1 MRVLCFF
8 FAVACG
14 LSGCPSIFPDC
25 PSAPSM
31 DYAST
36 SRALIG
42 IWEGESGYA
51 DHENRFVRDYDV
63 VLVLK
68 SDRTFSL
75 TMTNSDATT
84 SARGFWAVAPA
95 SSPVSRVQLAV
106 ACGDGERFADSTW
119 HRGVYSY
126 EINQDLSFEFLAIQL
141 AEYPTPEII
150 DLDYSNHHW
159 RLLKNE

>member
-14 LSGCPSIFPDC
+14 LSGCPPIFPEC

-36 SRALIG
+36 SRALVG

-75 TMTNSDATT
+75 TMTDSDATT
-84 SARGFWAVAPA
+84 SARGFWAVDPSA
-95 SSPVSRVQLAV
+95 SPSSRLQLSV
-106 ACGDGERFADSTW
+106 ACGDGEIFSDSTW
-119 HRGVYSY
+119 HRGVYYY
-126 EINQDLSFEFLAIQL
+126 ENNQDLDFEFLAVQVVQ
-141 AEYPTPEII
+141 YPGAAPLE
-150 DLDYSNHHW
+150 LDFSKHHW